1 MRTVCAAI
9 ALLWSVAAGAEDVL
23 YRLPWSE
30 GLSFMFTQVSD
41 GRITTHITKATLQAV
56 DIAMPEGIAVLA
68 AREGIVEAVETH
80 EGAVGDDGPIT
91 YEGNFVR
98 VRHADGTAA
107 TYAHL
112 KHQGVATTPGE
123 QVTAGQLLGYSG
135 RSGDVVEP
143 HLHFV
148 VTRVVENSAGWRE
161 EVSIPVKFYVGVP
174 PIVFTP
180 RAALTV
186 TANYSHAAEVPR
198 LPSEI
203 VAYAPWKRPVLE
215 AGDEAM
221 AWIRLALWLACGVAA
236 MTWYWRFSRRQ
247 ISLWPLASA
256 GDCGE
261 VVCSWRSVICASSE
275 EAMRYNS
282 TRRALN
288 SA

>member
-1 MRTVCAAI
+1 MKVACIAI
-9 ALLWSVAAGAEDVL
+9 GILWSAAAGAEEAL

-41 GRITTHITKATLQAV
+41 GRITTHITKATLHAV

-68 AREGIVEAVETH
+68 ARAGVVEAAEAH
-80 EGAVGDDGPIT
+80 HGAGGDDGPLT

-112 KHQGVATTPGE
+112 KGQGVAMTPGE

-148 VTRVVENSAGWRE
+148 VTRREENSAGWRE
-161 EVSIPVKFYVGVP
+161 EVSMPVKFYVGVP
-174 PIVFTP
+174 PIVFAP
-180 RAALTV
+180 RAALIV
-186 TANYSHAAEVPR
+186 TANYSRAADVPR
-198 LPSEI
+198 LPSE
-203 VAYAPWKRPVLE
+203 VSAYAPWKRPELE
-215 AGDEAM
+215 AGEEAV

-236 MTWYWRFSRRQ
+236 MTWFWRFARR
-247 ISLWPLASA
+247 
-256 GDCGE
+256 
-261 VVCSWRSVICASSE
+261 
-275 EAMRYNS
+275 
-282 TRRALN
+282 
-288 SA
+288 